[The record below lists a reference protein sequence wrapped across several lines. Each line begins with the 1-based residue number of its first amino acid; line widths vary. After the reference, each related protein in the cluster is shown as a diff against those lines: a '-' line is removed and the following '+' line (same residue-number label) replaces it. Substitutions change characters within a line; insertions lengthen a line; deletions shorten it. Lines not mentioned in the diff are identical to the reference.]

1 MSTDA
6 IMLLIGIVVVGWV
19 LSQISGYVG
28 KKSRERE
35 ERLGKKPALSEDEK
49 MWSAGWMKC
58 SASTGKGT
66 FGFSFLCVWG
76 MMESKGKN
84 RFLPT

>member
-19 LSQISGYVG
+19 LAQLSGYAG
-28 KKSRERE
+28 RKARERE

-49 MWSAGWMKC
+49 MWERWMDE
-58 SASTGKGT
+58 
-66 FGFSFLCVWG
+66 
-76 MMESKGKN
+76 M
-84 RFLPT
+84 